1 MQTIYYSISF
11 LMCVVY
17 YSILFWNFFD
27 ICNFDSMSNFCFLFS
42 FRPIESP
49 WKAKTGLIWGIKGT
63 FIINSVKSEDFCCK
77 SSCNLTTFY
86 MEFLLWYSQF
96 NSQQS
101 QKTWTYLLQFTV
113 LNMYMYIA
121 NLMLSEINFEWNFA
135 SLLMWIIC
143 LCTTCIN
150 GYRY

>member
-17 YSILFWNFFD
+17 YSILFWNFFEV
-27 ICNFDSMSNFCFLFS
+27 CNFDSMSNFRFLFS

-63 FIINSVKSEDFCCK
+63 FIIHSVKSENFCCK

-86 MEFLLWYSQF
+86 MEFLLWYCQF
-96 NSQQS
+96 NSQHS
-101 QKTWTYLLQFTV
+101 QKTWTYLLIHCV
-113 LNMYMYIA
+113 KYVHVYCKSYVIWDMDVKMYIFCKCWT
-121 NLMLSEINFEWNFA
+121 LSGT
-135 SLLMWIIC
+135 LL
-143 LCTTCIN
+143 LF
-150 GYRY
+150 

>member
-1 MQTIYYSISF
+1 MQTIYYSIFF

-86 MEFLLWYSQF
+86 MEFLLWYCQF
-96 NSQQS
+96 NSQHS

-121 NLMLSEINFEWNFA
+121 NLMLSEIR
-135 SLLMWIIC
+135 M
-143 LCTTCIN
+143 
-150 GYRY
+150 

>member
-11 LMCVVY
+11 LMLVVY

-63 FIINSVKSEDFCCK
+63 FIIHSVKNENFCCK

-86 MEFLLWYSQF
+86 MEFLLWYSKF
-96 NSQQS
+96 NSQHS

-121 NLMLSEINFEWNFA
+121 NLMLSEIR
-135 SLLMWIIC
+135 M
-143 LCTTCIN
+143 
-150 GYRY
+150 

>member
-135 SLLMWIIC
+135 SLLMWLIS
-143 LCTTCIN
+143 LCNTCIN
-150 GYRY
+150 GY

>member
-17 YSILFWNFFD
+17 YSILFWNFFEV
-27 ICNFDSMSNFCFLFS
+27 CNFDSMSNFCFLFS

-63 FIINSVKSEDFCCK
+63 FIIHSVKNENFCCK

-96 NSQQS
+96 NSQYS

-135 SLLMWIIC
+135 SLLMWLIS
-143 LCTTCIN
+143 LCNTCIN
-150 GYRY
+150 GY

>member
-1 MQTIYYSISF
+1 MQTIYYSIFF

-17 YSILFWNFFD
+17 YSILFWNFFEV
-27 ICNFDSMSNFCFLFS
+27 CNFDSMSNFRFLFS

-96 NSQQS
+96 NSQHS

-135 SLLMWIIC
+135 SLLMWLIS
-143 LCTTCIN
+143 LCNTCIN
-150 GYRY
+150 GY

>member
-1 MQTIYYSISF
+1 MFITLFYFEIF
-11 LMCVVY
+11 LT
-17 YSILFWNFFD
+17 
-27 ICNFDSMSNFCFLFS
+27 CNFDSMSNFCFLFS

-96 NSQQS
+96 NSQHS
-101 QKTWTYLLQFTV
+101 QKTWTYLLIHCV
-113 LNMYMYIA
+113 KYVHVYCKSYVIWDMDVKMYIFCKCWT
-121 NLMLSEINFEWNFA
+121 LSGT
-135 SLLMWIIC
+135 LL
-143 LCTTCIN
+143 LF
-150 GYRY
+150 

>member
-1 MQTIYYSISF
+1 MQTIYYSIFF

-17 YSILFWNFFD
+17 YSILFWNFLTYVILIYCLIFV
-27 ICNFDSMSNFCFLFS
+27 FFFS

-96 NSQQS
+96 NSQHS

-121 NLMLSEINFEWNFA
+121 NLMLSEIR
-135 SLLMWIIC
+135 M
-143 LCTTCIN
+143 
-150 GYRY
+150 

>member
-17 YSILFWNFFD
+17 YSILFWNFFEV
-27 ICNFDSMSNFCFLFS
+27 CNFDSMSDFRFPFS
-42 FRPIESP
+42 FRPIENP

-63 FIINSVKSEDFCCK
+63 FIIHSVKNENFCCK

-86 MEFLLWYSQF
+86 MEFLLWYCQF
-96 NSQQS
+96 NSQHS
-101 QKTWTYLLQFTV
+101 QKNLLQFTV

-135 SLLMWIIC
+135 SLLMWLIS
-143 LCTTCIN
+143 LCNTCIN
-150 GYRY
+150 GY